1 VSNKQTTPRT
11 DARQLADATRHSSDA
26 LDNAYELSRE
36 LERQVCKYWQRRC
49 VKAEELLIHVGCDPD
64 WTATVSAH
72 FDKIRDGDKAKT
84 PAICSMQTAYDPRG

>member
-36 LERQVCKYWQRRC
+36 LERQVRSPA
-49 VKAEELLIHVGCDPD
+49 KAINAYPTLVAALREIETICTEDNSACRKRMGTRVGNALV
-64 WTATVSAH
+64 TA
-72 FDKIRDGDKAKT
+72 KAALKE
-84 PAICSMQTAYDPRG
+84 IE